1 MLSQLKKRME
11 TGVLVAAIVVPAAL
25 CVFAFLG
32 VACYFAML
40 EMLPPSLAALVT
52 AAAGIVL
59 IALVLL
65 IARIAGGS
73 ASRPR
78 PRRESEPYGEDFEK
92 LLRERADP
100 VLARWVQDN
109 PDKAALATLGLGV
122 AAGYSEHF
130 RRALFDLYVRYSE
143 AETVRRG
150 GGKGDDAQH

>member
-1 MLSQLKKRME
+1 ME
-11 TGVLVAAIVVPAAL
+11 TGALVAVIVLPAMF

-32 VACYFAML
+32 VACYFALL
-40 EMLPPSLAALVT
+40 EMLPPALAALVT

-73 ASRPR
+73 GKRSRPQ
-78 PRRESEPYGEDFEK
+78 RESQPYGEDFEK

-109 PDKAALATLGLGV
+109 PDKAALATLGLGI

-143 AETVRRG
+143 SETVRRSG
-150 GGKGDDAQH
+150 RRTDQD